1 MAKSAITS
9 RVKALTIGKEFATK
23 ANAINYINGTSIGNT
38 MHVGDTN
45 GKYNIIF
52 LQHGKASYKRD
63 GVEVETGYNRIYT
76 DRIETLGNG
85 SLKPALIDP
94 KKHYLVFT
102 TNDHKHR
109 KDLRY
114 YRYHGEFKLSSLQ
127 SIGADELNYAVYIK
141 A

>member
-1 MAKSAITS
+1 MKNSIAS
-9 RVKALTIGKEFATK
+9 RIATLTIGKEFSTK
-23 ANAINYINGTSIGNT
+23 ADAINYINGTSIGNT
-38 MHVGDTN
+38 MHVGDTH

-52 LQHGKASYKRD
+52 LQRGHASYKRD
-63 GVEVETGYNRIYT
+63 GETINTGYNRIYS

-102 TNDHKHR
+102 TNDHKGN
-109 KDLRY
+109 KALRF
-114 YRYHGEFKLSSLQ
+114 YRFHGEFKLNSLQ
-127 SIGADELNYAVYIK
+127 SIGTDELNYAIYTK